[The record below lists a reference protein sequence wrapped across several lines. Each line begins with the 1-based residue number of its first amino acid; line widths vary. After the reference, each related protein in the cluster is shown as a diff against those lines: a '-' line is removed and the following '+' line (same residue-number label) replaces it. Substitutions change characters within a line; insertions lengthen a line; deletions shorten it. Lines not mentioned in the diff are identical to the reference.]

1 MSDSDKKKGSWEAYL
16 EAKAKSDAATAPEI
30 LRMAR
35 ERLLRNSGDA
45 YVKRILEEKEDSDR
59 KS

>member
-1 MSDSDKKKGSWEAYL
+1 MKKGSWEAYL

-45 YVKRILEEKEDSDR
+45 YVKRILEEKEDSDK